1 MQMSNE
7 KIEKQIDDTIVSICC
22 GIQELMNHQDPYD
35 TSNTP
40 AFIEAL
46 SKLIIARK
54 GRGFQGDDCKN
65 DFPSQIDITNEITYD
80 EARAYIQEYFQDISL
95 GENNEITYDEA
106 RAYIQAHS
114 QDISLEDKEKIEE
127 LIHFIQVTTQNG
139 IGFAK
144 GCLYRYSDLLNR
156 YKWLYKLTEKL
167 LLQYWT

>member
-1 MQMSNE
+1 MKNVLMDSSKSSQE
-7 KIEKQIDDTIVSICC
+7 DGCKIK
-22 GIQELMNHQDPYD
+22 
-35 TSNTP
+35 
-40 AFIEAL
+40 
-46 SKLIIARK
+46 
-54 GRGFQGDDCKN
+54 
-65 DFPSQIDITNEITYD
+65 FPSHIDFTDKITYD
-80 EARAYIQEYFQDISL
+80 EARAYV
-95 GENNEITYDEA
+95 
-106 RAYIQAHS
+106 QAHS

>member
-1 MQMSNE
+1 MSNE
-7 KIEKQIDDTIVSICC
+7 KIEKQIDDTIVSIC
-22 GIQELMNHQDPYD
+22 GEIQELLNHQDPYD

-46 SKLIIARK
+46 SKLIIARE
-54 GRGFQGDDCKN
+54 GRGFQGDECKN
-65 DFPSQIDITNEITYD
+65 DFPSQIDFTD
-80 EARAYIQEYFQDISL
+80 K
-95 GENNEITYDEA
+95 ITYDEA
-106 RAYIQAHS
+106 RAYIQAHF

-127 LIHFIQVTTQNG
+127 LIHFIQTTTQNG